1 MLRPAATDAVLLP
14 HKRLLITV
22 SAVSLKPCRLGRNNA
37 VTGAIGSANQP
48 IYPLAK
54 AGLPGGMTSPSR
66 PLVGRK
72 VERPLRTYRYSCT
85 ITERTCVMRS
95 DLTSQIACFKI
106 NPRPQVTGSIMNT
119 PSLIS
124 RRNPA
129 IRTFTVSALLFLT
142 AASTLLSADQH
153 GLQPVTSGGA
163 SGQFTRREYL
173 IGPGDQ
179 LEIRFFYNPELN
191 ETVTVD
197 PGGSVSL
204 QLIGQVQAMG
214 LTSKELESLLASRY
228 ESQLAKPQPTVLIK
242 SFARE
247 KVFVQ
252 GEVER
257 PGVFEL
263 AGNMTVLQAIATAG
277 GLKETA
283 KEKDILV
290 IRFPHGSGTPSVIRA
305 DLRSILRGR
314 EPVSDLVLAPMD
326 VIYVSRSHIANVN
339 LWVDQHVRKNIPI
352 TAGILSGVP
361 F

>member
-1 MLRPAATDAVLLP
+1 M
-14 HKRLLITV
+14 
-22 SAVSLKPCRLGRNNA
+22 
-37 VTGAIGSANQP
+37 
-48 IYPLAK
+48 
-54 AGLPGGMTSPSR
+54 
-66 PLVGRK
+66 
-72 VERPLRTYRYSCT
+72 
-85 ITERTCVMRS
+85 
-95 DLTSQIACFKI
+95 KI
-106 NPRPQVTGSIMNT
+106 
-119 PSLIS
+119 PSLIAL
-124 RRNPA
+124 RTPA
-129 IRTFTVSALLFLT
+129 IRRSSSRALLFLAVANALFCAT
-142 AASTLLSADQH
+142 
-153 GLQPVTSGGA
+153 QPAPQIVTSGA
-163 SGQFTRREYL
+163 TSEQFKRREYL

-214 LTSKELESLLASRY
+214 LTSKELESVLAARY

-283 KEKDILV
+283 KEKDILI

-305 DLRSILRGR
+305 DLRSILRGH

-326 VIYVSRSHIANVN
+326 VVYVSRSHIANVN
-339 LWVDQHVRKNIPI
+339 LWVDQHIRKNIPI